1 MDEKA
6 EYLDVRSDSC
16 YWAEAESY
24 EDYLKGSDPKRAGRW
39 ESLYGAHWD
48 AGDVQRALGLPHY
61 QRAPPTTFHRRKEK
75 PHGWLEAPDS
85 R

>member
-16 YWAEAESY
+16 YWADAESY
-24 EDYLKGSDPKRAGRW
+24 EDCLKGSDPKRAGRW
-39 ESLYGAHWD
+39 ESLYGAHLSNVLLD
-48 AGDVQRALGLPHY
+48 HLITNA
-61 QRAPPTTFHRRKEK
+61 RR
-75 PHGWLEAPDS
+75 